1 MECSDQLNIKL
12 AEWVIAS
19 LRPLREPNAISA
31 ISVQAFWCRRRFELT
46 VRRRG
51 PRDHTIYTWSVV
63 EVDAE
68 GNPLEQGLMADSASR
83 TFNSPEDAYWDASET
98 VQVAISQP

>member
-19 LRPLREPNAISA
+19 LRPLREPNAITA
-31 ISVQAFWCRRRFELT
+31 ISVRAFWGKRRFELT
-46 VRRRG
+46 VRRHGSQNR
-51 PRDHTIYTWSVV
+51 TVYTWSVV

-68 GNPLEQGLMADSASR
+68 GTPLEHGLVASSAPQAFS
-83 TFNSPEDAYWDASET
+83 SPEDAYWHASET
-98 VQVAISQP
+98 VQALLANP